1 MQYVVHGAMTH
12 CTMPSFRILII
23 FFSHIVPTGAF
34 SPFHSQV
41 RNSCHNKQLPKLLR
55 MKPVTPTESSPNW
68 RVLTLPNEEESQE
81 NDALAKLQ
89 QRADW
94 SQKEYQAGLEMY
106 NKFMGCNDSYVAPGI
121 RDALNCLDN
130 AYRLYGPRSVICSF
144 NGGKDAVV
152 VFRLMLAAHANHYR
166 MMKEQGKY
174 NERVSIIQPRALYFE
189 HKDEF
194 PEVISYLK
202 SCVAN
207 HDLDMVAFAKG
218 IKFNEGLEV
227 LVHHNKP
234 RESSVAF
241 PMAFVLGTRVGDPNA
256 GDQGYFSPSSHYMPP
271 FMRVNP
277 ILEWTYGQVWHFLR
291 VFSLP
296 YCSLYDQGYTSLGT
310 IKDTKRC
317 PALAV
322 PGSSSSGQGDL
333 PKYWPAYMLQDW
345 SQERAGRIN
354 APKDKEKQPE
364 WSVTAEPPDAAP
376 PSLQGSAITTVS
388 VLRDTDPREMR
399 PESTPDV
406 NVSVNASSAPNAK
419 ETQDLIG
426 DDSRSCYSYTSNNSL
441 TQITAGLLVIGDE
454 ILKGATADTNSQVA
468 AKAFREKSVLLKRVV
483 VVLDDQHD
491 IVNEILTMQH
501 EVDVIV
507 TSGGVGPT
515 HDDVTIKSV
524 ANALGRDM
532 ELHEDMAKLLQE
544 KMGKEASSDL
554 VELTEAQRKM
564 ATLPSRSKLRYL
576 SEDKNDWPVLQC
588 RNIFVLPGVPEFF
601 ASKIEAVAHY
611 VSSDAME
618 RSAVYKVVLS
628 VDEAT
633 IVSVLN
639 SAVEEYPEVT
649 FGSYPFVSH
658 PEFKTVLT
666 LEGRMRSQDAALYS
680 RASFSKDQMDHHVR
694 LALDYLLTHLPGGS
708 ILRVDNE
715 DDLL

>member
-1 MQYVVHGAMTH
+1 M
-12 CTMPSFRILII
+12 
-23 FFSHIVPTGAF
+23 
-34 SPFHSQV
+34 PFHSQV
-41 RNSCHNKQLPKLLR
+41 CSSCNNKQLPKPLF
-55 MKPVTPTESSPNW
+55 MTPGTPTESIPNW
-68 RVLTLPNEEESQE
+68 RILTLPNEEDIQE
-81 NDALAKLQ
+81 NEVLTQLQ
-89 QRADW
+89 RRAEW
-94 SQKEYQAGLEMY
+94 SQKEYHDELELY
-106 NKFMGCNDSYVAPGI
+106 DKFMGCADSYVAPGI

-152 VFRLMLAAHANHYR
+152 IFRLMLAAHANHYR
-166 MMKEQGKY
+166 TMKEQGKY
-174 NERVSIIQPRALYFE
+174 HENVSVIQPRALYFE

-194 PEVISYLK
+194 PEVVSYLK
-202 SCVAN
+202 SCVEN
-207 HDLDMVAFAKG
+207 HDLDMIAFAKG
-218 IKFNEGLEV
+218 IKFNQGLEV
-227 LVHHNKP
+227 LVHRNKP
-234 RESSVAF
+234 PESSVAF

-256 GDQGYFSPSSHYMPP
+256 RDQGNFSPSSHYMPP

-310 IKDTKRC
+310 IKDTNRC

-345 SQERAGRIN
+345 SQERAGRIKT
-354 APKDKEKQPE
+354 PKDTVKLPG
-364 WSVTAEPPDAAP
+364 SSRSATCGNPIAAP
-376 PSLQGSAITTVS
+376 PSVQDSANTTVS
-388 VLRDTDPREMR
+388 VLRDTDPREMQ
-399 PESTPDV
+399 PED
-406 NVSVNASSAPNAK
+406 SVYDDARADASSAPSGR
-419 ETQDLIG
+419 EMQDVAG
-426 DDSRSCYSYTSNNSL
+426 DDSQSCYSYTSNNSL
-441 TQITAGLLVIGDE
+441 TQMTAGLLVIGDE
-454 ILKGATADTNSQVA
+454 ILKGATADTNTQAA

-483 VVLDDQHD
+483 VVSDDQHD

-524 ANALGRDM
+524 ASALGRDM
-532 ELHEDMAKLLQE
+532 ELHEGMAHLLQE
-544 KMGKEASSDL
+544 KMNKEASLDL
-554 VELTEAQRKM
+554 AELTEAQRKM

-576 SEDKNDWPVLQC
+576 SEDENDWPVLQC

-666 LEGRMRSQDAALYS
+666 LEGRMKSQDAACDS
-680 RASFSKDQMDHHVR
+680 GASFSKDQMDHHVR
-694 LALDYLLTHLPGGS
+694 LALDYLLTYLPGGS
-708 ILRVDNE
+708 ILRVDDD